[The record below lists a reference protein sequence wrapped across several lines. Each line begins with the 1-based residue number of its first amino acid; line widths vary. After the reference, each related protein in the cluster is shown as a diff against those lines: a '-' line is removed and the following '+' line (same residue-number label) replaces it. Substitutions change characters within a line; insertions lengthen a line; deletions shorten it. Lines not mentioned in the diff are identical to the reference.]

1 MELST
6 KYISGFGV
14 LVAILILF
22 SYIGTL
28 DEIELITFLILAY
41 FDSPPN
47 PIPIFILG
55 ASISIIGVFFFLLL
69 FSPERIKG
77 FQLEYEAA
85 PDLSTFKVVKR
96 ISGEPTNKE
105 LEIPSV
111 AYCSACGNQ
120 IHNPFRCQRCG
131 QLLCGKHYLH
141 GDHQCKEEY

>member
-1 MELST
+1 YLLS
-6 KYISGFGV
+6 K
-14 LVAILILF
+14 
-22 SYIGTL
+22 
-28 DEIELITFLILAY
+28 
-41 FDSPPN
+41 PPDA
-47 PIPIFILG
+47 IPIFILG
-55 ASISIIGVFFFLLL
+55 ISISSVGIFFYLLL

-77 FQLEYEAA
+77 YQLEYEAA

-105 LEIPSV
+105 VDIPAI

-141 GDHQCKEEY
+141 GDHKCREEYQ